1 MSISKARRKAGL
13 YVLLIAF
20 LVVFLFPIYWAFQS
34 SITPPRLIL
43 SKNPPIVPVA
53 FDFTAYSDVIFRKP
67 VFSWLFNTMFVSAAA
82 TATGVILSLLA
93 GYSLSRFRTAGNR
106 IMGFFLLLSR
116 MLPASLIV
124 IPIYMMFSGIKLINS
139 YTALI
144 LMNITNI
151 IPFSTWMMKGYYD
164 SIPKELEEAANIDG
178 CRWIQSF
185 SRIILPLTLPGIAA
199 VSIYSLILCW
209 NEFLYARTL
218 VYNQDMWVCTVG
230 LASFIGEHSI
240 DWNQIMAGGIL
251 FIIPLVIVF
260 IFLEPFLVGGLASGS
275 VKG

>member
-1 MSISKARRKAGL
+1 MTHRKLRRSGL
-13 YVLLIAF
+13 YLLLIA
-20 LVVFLFPIYWAFQS
+20 LLIVLLFPIYWTFQS
-34 SITPPRLIL
+34 SITPSRLIL
-43 SKNPPIVPVA
+43 STNPPLLPIEL
-53 FDFTAYSDVIFRKP
+53 DMTAYADVILRRP
-67 VFSWLFNTMFVSAAA
+67 ILLWLGNTMLISIVATFV
-82 TATGVILSLLA
+82 GIVLSLLA
-93 GYSLSRFRTAGNR
+93 GYSLSRFRTAGNK
-106 IMGFFLLLSR
+106 IMGFLLLLSR

-124 IPIYMMFSGIKLINS
+124 IPVYMMFSGAKMINS

-151 IPFSTWMMKGYYD
+151 IPFSAWMMKGYYD

-178 CRWIQSF
+178 CNWYGAF
-185 SRIILPLTLPGIAA
+185 TKVVLPLTLPGIAA

-218 VYNQDMWVCTVG
+218 AYDQARWVFTVG

-240 DWNQIMAGGIL
+240 NWSQIMAGGIL
-251 FIIPLVIVF
+251 FIIPLVIAFV
-260 IFLEPFLVGGLASGS
+260 FLEPFLVGGLASGS